1 MFEIKKEYGS
11 AEWERSYRQFKK
23 KAMEQELSWTG
34 LVRNLSIAFFIVVIS
49 ASCLNFIYNSIETK
63 NTQRVDGQHVI
74 EAGALAKIFI
84 EPSEAATLEFSA
96 SAPKDTHYTTLQSGA
111 NATQKIT
118 LKNTGKNS
126 WKPSEVSFETGPY
139 LKTFSKLQ
147 TSAWPKYYQPTKLSK
162 EIKPGQS
169 IEFAFP
175 VKAPTDIEGMI
186 QENFQLVKNEQP
198 IPGSLVRVFVTIS
211 KSSSA
216 VVPTPISTT
225 PSTSAPA
232 STPVVPPISI
242 SSTDVTI
249 IPSAPSIVLS
259 NEPIIRIGLFN
270 PSGTQRVS
278 YDSLFDVIA
287 GTETLY
293 SAVSAGQ
300 SVTISYDPASR
311 RYAVALASLS
321 KTTAS
326 PVRLVPRQVNAV
338 ATLLDYK
345 NGPAWNPAS
354 SDNRFRNVIEYRY
367 TEPAKKVWMINELS
381 IETYL
386 KGLAETTNAST
397 LEFQKV
403 MATAAR
409 SYAFYHYQRGISFG
423 LTDASTK
430 HAADHFHIDA
440 YYDQVYRGYNSEIRM
455 PRLSAAVDATR
466 AMTVS
471 YQGKTVVTPY
481 FSNSDG
487 RTRDWT
493 EVWGGS
499 PVAWLK
505 SVAVPQDNGKTLYG
519 HGVGMSARGALLM
532 VNEGKDWQS
541 VLKYFYSGI
550 ELLKV
555 Y

>member
-1 MFEIKKEYGS
+1 MFEIKKEYS
-11 AEWERSYRQFKK
+11 KIEWERSYRQFKK
-23 KAMEQELSWTG
+23 KAMDQELSWTG
-34 LVRNLSIAFFIVVIS
+34 LVLNLSIAFFIVAIS
-49 ASCLNFIYNSIETK
+49 AGCLNFIYNSIEAK
-63 NTQRVDGQHVI
+63 NAQHI
-74 EAGALAKIFI
+74 DEHRLIGIGALASVFI
-84 EPSEAATLEFSA
+84 ETTEAATLEVSA
-96 SAPKDTHYTTLQSGA
+96 MPPKDTIYVSLLSGA
-111 NATQKIT
+111 SATQKIT
-118 LKNTGKNS
+118 LKNTGKIS

-139 LKTFSKLQ
+139 LKTFSKLK
-147 TSAWPKYYQPTKLSK
+147 TSSWPKYYQPTNLSK
-162 EIKPGQS
+162 EVKPGQS
-169 IEFAFP
+169 IEFSFP
-175 VKAPTDIEGMI
+175 IKAPTDIEGMI

-211 KSSSA
+211 KTTATPAPISVPA
-216 VVPTPISTT
+216 PAPTPAPAPNVVVPPTSISTT
-225 PSTSAPA
+225 V
-232 STPVVPPISI
+232 PVVPSTPI
-242 SSTDVTI
+242 T
-249 IPSAPSIVLS
+249 VLS
-259 NEPIIRIGLFN
+259 NEPILRIGLFS
-270 PSGTQRVS
+270 PSGSQRVM
-278 YDSLFDVIA
+278 YDSLFDVVA

-293 SAVSAGQ
+293 SAVAAGQ
-300 SVTISYDPASR
+300 LVTLSYDPASR

-326 PVRLVPRQVNAV
+326 PVRFVPRQINSV

-354 SDNRFRNVIEYRY
+354 SDNRFRNIIEYRY
-367 TEPAKKVWMINELS
+367 TEPAKKIWMINELS

-397 LEFQKV
+397 VEFQKV

-409 SYAFYHYQRGISFG
+409 SYAMYHYQRGISFG
-423 LTDASTK
+423 LIGASTK

-440 YYDQVYRGYNSEIRM
+440 YYDQVYRGYNSELRM

-466 AMTVS
+466 AVTVS

-493 EVWGGS
+493 EVWGGTS
-499 PVAWLK
+499 VAWLK
-505 SVAVPQDNGKTLYG
+505 SVSVPQDKGKSLYG

-532 VNEGKDWQS
+532 VHEGKDWQT

-550 ELLKV
+550 ELLKA